1 MGIEE
6 KRKLERETARKDNE
20 IRRHFQNQRED
31 RWDNVDDGDF
41 RFTDWASI

>member
-6 KRKLERETARKDNE
+6 KRKLERETARREQD
-20 IRRHFQNQRED
+20 IRHRYQNQREE